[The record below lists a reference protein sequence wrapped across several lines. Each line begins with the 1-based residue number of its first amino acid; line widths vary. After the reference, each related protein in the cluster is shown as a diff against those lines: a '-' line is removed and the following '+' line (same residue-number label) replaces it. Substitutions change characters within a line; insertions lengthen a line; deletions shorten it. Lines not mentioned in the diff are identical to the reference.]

1 MILEMRKL
9 IDKLNKWTK
18 LYDKGVPEVSDKEW
32 DDNYFELEKLEKEMG
47 VIYPDSPTQKII
59 YQTVSKLNKVKHN
72 HLMLSL
78 DKSKD
83 IKDIENFLKG
93 HEWLAMFK
101 LDGLTVSLTYENGE
115 LIKAETRGDGYEGE
129 DVLHN
134 ILVMDTVPKQIPNKE
149 KTVIDGEV
157 ICDYLTFSEFEGEFK
172 NPRNL
177 AAGAIRCLSS
187 KESASRKLSFI
198 AWDLIEGID
207 EDSFM
212 WRLEKLDDWG
222 FTTVPRV
229 GDAETVEDAIGILDN
244 MEIEKELYPI
254 DGYVFKFESK
264 SYGES
269 LGHTG
274 HHFRNAIA
282 YKFYDELYETK
293 LKYITYDVSR
303 NGVLTPVAV
312 FEPIEIDGTAVE
324 KSSLHNMSIM
334 KEVLGK
340 TPYCGEIVW
349 VYKAN
354 QIIPQIAKANKMEYG
369 DIISHGGVTT
379 GLGGDYG
386 VLCPVCGGL
395 TSIHTSDSGVEIL
408 MCDNPTCEGKLAQRI
423 DHFFGIKGL
432 NVKGISRKTIEKLID
447 WGWVNSIKDI
457 YHLHSHQMEWM
468 SKEGFGKAS
477 VFKILDAIDE
487 VGRHPSL
494 ESFISALGIPLVGK
508 TVAKQIVKYYPTWE
522 DFRAAVG
529 GDWTE
534 FDGFGPEI
542 NNAINNFDY
551 TEADEIV
558 AEVEFKQPEIQ
569 NNEVSAT
576 AAGLTFCITGKLKTY
591 KNREEFK
598 SHIESIGGKVVGSMS
613 SKVNYLI
620 NNDST
625 SSSAK
630 NKAAK
635 DAGIPIITEEEFK
648 EKFDN

>member
-93 HEWLAMFK
+93 HQWLAMFK
-101 LDGLTVSLTYENGE
+101 LDGLTVSLTYENGK
-115 LIKAETRGDGYEGE
+115 LIKAETRGNGYEGE

-134 ILVMDTVPKQIPNKE
+134 ILVMDTVPKQISNKE

-207 EDSFM
+207 EDFFM

-229 GDAETVEDAIGILDN
+229 GDAETVENAITILDN
-244 MEIEKELYPI
+244 MVIEKELYPI

-264 SYGES
+264 KYGES
-269 LGHTG
+269 LGHTD

-282 YKFYDELYETK
+282 YKFYDEEYETR
-293 LKYITYDVSR
+293 LKYIKYDVSR
-303 NGVLTPVAV
+303 NGILTPVAV
-312 FEPIEIDGTAVE
+312 FDPVEIDGTIVE
-324 KSSLHNMSIM
+324 KASLHNMSVM
-334 KEVLGK
+334 KETLGA
-340 TPYCGEIVW
+340 TPYDGEKIW
-349 VYKAN
+349 VIKSN
-354 QIIPQIAKANKMEYG
+354 MIIPQITRADKKDYG
-369 DIISHGGVTT
+369 DIVAAGGVTV
-379 GLGGDYG
+379 GLGGDHG
-386 VLCPVCGGL
+386 ILCPICGGL
-395 TSIHTSDSGVEIL
+395 TSIKTSDSGVDVL
-408 MCDNPTCEGKLAQRI
+408 YCDNEQCPGKLAQQI

-468 SKEGFGKAS
+468 LKEGFGKAS